1 MSNPV
6 ANMQQLVS
14 HWSTLMPPGRKSKK
28 RGREN
33 VDNHRAIKLKTQDTL
48 HAAATAVPP
57 LEIPTN
63 NAAFSSTVPG
73 K

>member
-1 MSNPV
+1 
-6 ANMQQLVS
+6 
-14 HWSTLMPPGRKSKK
+14 MPPGRKSKK